1 MMDYQLT
8 KGMSTS
14 VTAVMARVVM
24 VVMVYVSINP
34 ALVLPLTMVYAT
46 IANSPDTLSSI
57 ARSGRNIGRF

>member
-14 VTAVMARVVM
+14 VIAVIARVVM

-34 ALVLPLTMVYAT
+34 ALVLPLTMVDAT
-46 IANSPDTLSSI
+46 IANTPDTLSSI
-57 ARSGRNIGRF
+57 A